1 MASSWLRGVFPPIAT
16 PFSAEGTLRAP
27 VGPFLELLRQAGIEG
42 VVATGSTGEAVSLT
56 DRERVE
62 WIAAVRDALPAP
74 LRLIAGTGAQS
85 TRRTIELTRA
95 AAAAGAEAALVIT
108 PSFYRRDLTAP
119 AYHGHYA
126 AVAEASPIPILVYNV
141 PQNTGVDL
149 PAEWFLEL
157 PAHPNIAGVKDSSGS
172 LEKLARV
179 RTGRPDLILLAGV
192 GAQLADAMAAGADG
206 GIPALANLAPAACAG
221 IRRAMLA
228 GDPAT
233 ARRLQERVAPLGQ
246 WLASANGVAG
256 LKAGLQELGFDHGLP
271 RAPLPPPSASDRAA
285 VRELLAEAGLLPHPI
300 RADAHSS

>member
-1 MASSWLRGVFPPIAT
+1 MAPTWLRGVFPPIAT
-16 PFSAEGTLRAP
+16 PFRADGTLGPP
-27 VGPFLELLRQAGIEG
+27 VGPFLEHLREAGIDG
-42 VVATGSTGEAVSLT
+42 VVATGSTGEAVGLT

-74 LRLIAGTGAQS
+74 MRLIAGTGAQS

-119 AYHGHYA
+119 AYHGHYT

-149 PAEWFLEL
+149 PAEWFLDL
-157 PAHPNIAGVKDSSGS
+157 PPHPNIAGIKDSSGS
-172 LEKLARV
+172 LEKVARV
-179 RTGRPDLILLAGV
+179 RAGRPDLVLLPGV
-192 GAQLADAMAAGADG
+192 GEQLADAMAVGADG

-221 IRRAMLA
+221 IRRAMVA

-233 ARRLQERVAPLGQ
+233 ARRLQQRVAPLGR
-246 WLASANGVAG
+246 WLAGANGIAG

-285 VRELLAEAGLLPHPI
+285 VRALLAEASLLPQAIPH
-300 RADAHSS
+300 AS